1 MSNKDKVYRLED
13 LEISKNNTHKK
24 LDEKSSK
31 ILESNITNI
40 ENPIFQK
47 NLQALFQQDEIL
59 AARLWGMEE
68 AKDFDVFVGK
78 DIIDINLINNK
89 TLKYVYENPVKDTF
103 DSLERLEKAYKRYP
117 IMFFYGLVNGVLY
130 KALLKNETHK
140 KITVIEP

>member
-59 AARLWGMEE
+59 AAR
-68 AKDFDVFVGK
+68 
-78 DIIDINLINNK
+78 I
-89 TLKYVYENPVKDTF
+89 
-103 DSLERLEKAYKRYP
+103 SSC
-117 IMFFYGLVNGVLY
+117 
-130 KALLKNETHK
+130 
-140 KITVIEP
+140 